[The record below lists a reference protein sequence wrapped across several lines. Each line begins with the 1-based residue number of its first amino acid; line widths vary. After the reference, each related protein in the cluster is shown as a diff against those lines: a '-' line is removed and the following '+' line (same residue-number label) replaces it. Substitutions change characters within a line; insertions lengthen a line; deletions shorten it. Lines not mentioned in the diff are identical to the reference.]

1 MQTEE
6 AGVEGRVVWGSVS
19 CFFTLT
25 SHTVFSS
32 WLLSP
37 GDIQHILLDCLF
49 VVCLSLPPP
58 PRLERKQA
66 FYCFIVAVGPVPDR
80 LIPVCGILPRKRRN
94 A

>member
-37 GDIQHILLDCLF
+37 GDIQHIFLDCLF
-49 VVCLSLPPP
+49 VVCLSLPLP
-58 PRLERKQA
+58 PRLERKLHVSRH
-66 FYCFIVAVGPVPDR
+66 FIALLLLLELC
-80 LIPVCGILPRKRRN
+80 LIG
-94 A
+94 